1 LFLALVPTTRRTTSQ
16 AKGGMF
22 YPKINQQERESLC
35 LEEGNHLQSLN
46 HEDPKVIIEIN
57 LAPGPG
63 TYRLQSDFGHYDE
76 ILRPTMS
83 KGSDMIKTGRTT
95 STSFVKRD

>member
-1 LFLALVPTTRRTTSQ
+1 
-16 AKGGMF
+16 MF
-22 YPKINQQERESLC
+22 YRKTNQQERESLC
-35 LEEGNHLQSLN
+35 LEEGNHSQTLN
-46 HEDPKVIIEIN
+46 HEDPKVIIKIN

-76 ILRPTMS
+76 TLRPTMS